1 MKTLTTIVAALFL
14 VAATGAYAQAAKP
27 PDKVTL
33 KAEKSKEGPVAFDHK
48 AHMKVKDGCKAC
60 HGAAKPAKITLGEE
74 KAHKLCHECHVKM
87 AKGPADEK
95 KCDGCHKK

>member
-1 MKTLTTIVAALFL
+1 MKTLTTLVAALFL
-14 VAATGAYAQAAKP
+14 ASATAAYAQAPKP

-33 KAEKSKEGPVAFDHK
+33 KAAKSKDGPVTFDHK
-48 AHMKVKDGCKAC
+48 AHAKQGCKAC
-60 HGAAKPAKITLGEE
+60 HGTGKPEKVTLGEE
-74 KAHKLCHECHVKM
+74 KAHKLCIDCHKEK

>member
-1 MKTLTTIVAALFL
+1 VKTLTTIVAALFL
-14 VAATGAYAQAAKP
+14 VGATGAYAAAPKP

-33 KAEKSKEGPVAFDHK
+33 KAEKAKEGPVSFDHK
-48 AHMKVKDGCKAC
+48 AHMKIKDACKTC
-60 HGAAKPAKITLGEE
+60 HGAGKPERITLGEE